1 MANYKNMGAMTFDNL
16 ANSAG
21 DAPVITGLRTI
32 RKATGETVILKKGT
46 ALALSGGTAGDG
58 KLVILGTAAAS
69 NESLTANCI
78 LHEDVE
84 VGASSD
90 VPALV
95 VISGHFNRNSLAVTD
110 GYTITDADVEAF
122 RVAGIFLANAM
133 I

>member
-32 RKATGETVILKKGT
+32 RNATGEAVILKKGT

-58 KLVILGTAAAS
+58 KLVILGTPAAAD
-69 NESLTANCI
+69 ETLTANCI
-78 LHEDVE
+78 LNEDVE

-90 VPALV
+90 APALV
-95 VISGHFNRNSLAVTD
+95 VISGHFNRNSLAVKD